1 MERLKDQKA
10 DQKRL
15 SPGTSFGDRSCSDFG
30 FVEAALKCRSFNR
43 AVVTA
48 QPSCKCD
55 ARSKDWKVN
64 LQARRANSKTEAN
77 LQTDVGVRVNID
89 GKRRH

>member
-30 FVEAALKCRSFNR
+30 FIEAALKCLHTVYKFGNRIQYPCAGEGDDFDGHPEASRS
-43 AVVTA
+43 AMPCPA
-48 QPSCKCD
+48 PSMPEI
-55 ARSKDWKVN
+55 APFIVP
-64 LQARRANSKTEAN
+64 T
-77 LQTDVGVRVNID
+77 
-89 GKRRH
+89 